1 MIMMTLQN
9 PLVWIPVAFI
19 VGWLFGA
26 LVLWLWG
33 RIRLQSECE
42 PLKIQLT
49 AVQTNYEAL
58 SKRFR
63 TLGQN
68 CLSLQRENEKL
79 KIERAQLQKL
89 REMREAFEALAGQ
102 TLQSNSGEFLKH
114 AREQLAGMLGQLRG
128 DWRTQKA
135 ELRNLVDP
143 LKENLTSMDGYVRE
157 LERKREGAY
166 QRLQEQLQNLA
177 TTHSELQT
185 TTINLSQALK
195 SPTVRGRWGEM
206 QLRRVV
212 EMAGMVK
219 HVTYDEQVTTD
230 GGRPDMIAY
239 LPNGGVLP
247 VDSKVPLAAYLDAME
262 AKDEETRRTKLG
274 KHAKAMQD
282 RIQELSQKKY
292 WEQFDNTPD
301 FVVMFVPNEACLGAA
316 FEINPSLLE
325 YGIEKHVLIST
336 PVTLLALLRA
346 VAYGWQQQQ
355 ITENARQIAEQGRE
369 LYRRLETFIGHMA
382 ELRKDL
388 NKTVDGYNKAV
399 GSLERRLLPAARR
412 FEEMGVTASE
422 LDAPQTIDTQAKLPT
437 K

>member
-1 MIMMTLQN
+1 
-9 PLVWIPVAFI
+9 
-19 VGWLFGA
+19 
-26 LVLWLWG
+26 
-33 RIRLQSECE
+33 
-42 PLKIQLT
+42 
-49 AVQTNYEAL
+49 
-58 SKRFR
+58 
-63 TLGQN
+63 
-68 CLSLQRENEKL
+68 
-79 KIERAQLQKL
+79 
-89 REMREAFEALAGQ
+89 
-102 TLQSNSGEFLKH
+102 
-114 AREQLAGMLGQLRG
+114 
-128 DWRTQKA
+128 
-135 ELRNLVDP
+135 
-143 LKENLTSMDGYVRE
+143 MDGYVRE

-422 LDAPQTIDTQAKLPT
+422 LDVPQTIDTQAKLPT